1 MIAYHILILKTMRNN
16 SSCSFQVKTNKIIIV
31 SNAELGYWLA
41 EPYWGKGIMTQM
53 LALAISCYFHH
64 TDVIRI
70 CANVYAGNIASMRVL
85 EKIGFRKCGIHRNAC
100 FKNGVFTDCHYFE
113 LLKEE
118 FRNLVK

>member
-1 MIAYHILILKTMRNN
+1 
-16 SSCSFQVKTNKIIIV
+16 
-31 SNAELGYWLA
+31 
-41 EPYWGKGIMTQM
+41 MTQM

-64 TDVIRI
+64 TDVMRI

-113 LLKEE
+113 LLK
-118 FRNLVK
+118 RNLGIWLNSTKTPGFTLLGIKLGVYLPITNFQRLLRKDRLSDL

>member
-1 MIAYHILILKTMRNN
+1 MDVERY
-16 SSCSFQVKTNKIIIV
+16 
-31 SNAELGYWLA
+31 NAELGYWLA

-64 TDVIRI
+64 TDVMRI

>member
-1 MIAYHILILKTMRNN
+1 M
-16 SSCSFQVKTNKIIIV
+16 
-31 SNAELGYWLA
+31 
-41 EPYWGKGIMTQM
+41 
-53 LALAISCYFHH
+53 
-64 TDVIRI
+64 RI

-118 FRNLVK
+118 FRNLVNSTKTPGFTLLGIKLILPAAS